1 MLCDCKD
8 LRIDVSKREKKLDL
22 VIQLLETESNR
33 LIEEIKKTQGFKE
46 DKMELKCQIVD
57 AIKNLRLC
65 SEHNLFADKVEIV
78 EIPEGGSD
86 SYFTGFY
93 IVDEYEIGKVCD
105 SAIKRDQNGKKI
117 SLSCFDIIMRKK

>member
-1 MLCDCKD
+1 M
-8 LRIDVSKREKKLDL
+8 SKREKKLDL

-78 EIPEGGSD
+78 NS
-86 SYFTGFY
+86 
-93 IVDEYEIGKVCD
+93 VRIGTC
-105 SAIKRDQNGKKI
+105 I
-117 SLSCFDIIMRKK
+117 